1 MKEKEIQHGDI
12 IDNTKIVEVGC
23 ESEMKKSFISYAMA
37 VNVSRAI
44 PDVRDGLKPV
54 HRRILYAMNEIGLTP
69 DKPFKKCATI
79 VGDVLGKYH
88 PHGDSSV
95 YDALVRLAQN
105 FSINM
110 PLVDGHG
117 NFGSVDGDPAA
128 AYRYTEAR
136 MSKMALEMLRD
147 IDKETVN
154 FYPNFDDTRMQPEV
168 LPSRYPNLLV
178 NGSDGIAVGMAT
190 SIPPHNL
197 SEVIDATCALIDDP
211 EIDILDLMK
220 YVPAPDFP
228 TGALILGSQDVR
240 NAYLTGRGSCILRAR
255 TEIEEFNN
263 GTRSRIAVT
272 EIPYQVNKA
281 KLIKSIADLV
291 KDKKIEGI
299 SDIRDESDRVGM
311 RFVIDIKR
319 DANAQV
325 VLNML
330 FKHTELQ
337 KSVSMIFLALDDG
350 TPKIMNLKEILTAYV
365 KHQQDVVDRRT
376 RFDLAKAEDKN
387 HILSGLVIA
396 LQNIDE
402 VIAIIR
408 AAKDRAEAQNKLMDA
423 FALSEKQANAILD
436 IRLHRLTSMETGSL
450 IEEMEETEK
459 NIAYYK
465 SILADPALRDKII
478 KEEML
483 EIKRKFG
490 AERKSEIT
498 YAYSGLNLADMIAR
512 EDVVIS
518 TTHFGYVKRVPL
530 KEYRSQHRG
539 GVGVTAHKPKDEDF
553 VTDIFTCC
561 THDDLFF
568 FTNYGRVYIIKA
580 FEVPEAARTARGRA
594 IVNLLQLQEGEKIT
608 TILPVTEAQGREGNL
623 VLATKL
629 GKIKRTAL
637 SEFAS
642 IRRTGKIA
650 IALNEGDELIS
661 AQLTMGGEELI
672 MASSLGKCIRFKED
686 TVRLMGRTA
695 AGVRS
700 MKIGEDDYIVN
711 MEVIHEGDEVL
722 TVTENG
728 YGKRTDIDE
737 YRVQGRAGTGI
748 KAGTF
753 NEKTGRIAALKTVKP
768 EGDLMLI
775 TESGVIIR
783 THIDEISKIG
793 RAGQGVKIMA
803 AGKLNSKVV
812 GVALSDRYEE
822 DEEYVEGEEGA
833 APQDGEA
840 TAEVP
845 QDTEAPAEE

>member
-1 MKEKEIQHGDI
+1 MKEKEIVHGDI
-12 IDNTKIVEVGC
+12 IDNTKVVEVGC

-228 TGALILGSQDVR
+228 TGAIVLGSQDVR
-240 NAYLTGRGSCILRAR
+240 NAYLTGRGSCVLRAK
-255 TEIEEFNN
+255 TEIEEYNN

-291 KDKKIEGI
+291 KDKKVEGI
-299 SDIRDESDRVGM
+299 ADIRDESDRSGM
-311 RFVIDIKR
+311 RFVIDVKR

-350 TPKIMNLKEILTAYV
+350 TPKIMNLKEILSAYV

-376 RFDLAKAEDKN
+376 KFDLAKAEDRN

-396 LQNIDE
+396 LQNIDA

-408 AAKDRAEAQNKLMDA
+408 AAKDRAEAQVKLMEA
-423 FALSEKQANAILD
+423 FELSDKQANAILD

-450 IEEMEETEK
+450 LAEMEETEK

-465 SILADPALRDKII
+465 SILADHTLRDKII

-483 EIKRKFG
+483 EIKNKFG
-490 AERKSEIT
+490 TPRKSEIS
-498 YAYSGLNLADMIAR
+498 YAYSGLNIADMIAR
-512 EDVVIS
+512 EDIVIS
-518 TTHFGYVKRVPL
+518 TTHFGYIKRVPL

-568 FTNYGRVYIIKA
+568 FTNFGRAYVIKA

-594 IVNLLQLQEGEKIT
+594 IVNLLQLMEGEKVA
-608 TILPVTEAQGREGNL
+608 TILPVTEEQGRNGNL
-623 VLATKL
+623 VLATKK
-629 GKIKRTAL
+629 GKIKRTSL
-637 SEFAS
+637 SEYVYM
-642 IRRTGKIA
+642 RKGGKIA
-650 IALNEGDELIS
+650 INLLEGDELIG

-686 TVRLMGRTA
+686 SVRLMGRTA

-728 YGKRTDIDE
+728 YGKRTDTEE
-737 YRVQGRAGTGI
+737 YRVQGRAGSGI

-753 NEKTGRIAALKTVKP
+753 NDKTGRIAALKTVKP
-768 EGDLMLI
+768 EGDLLLI

-812 GVALSDRYEE
+812 GVALSERYEE
-822 DEEYVEGEEGA
+822 EEEYVEGEEGA
-833 APQDGEA
+833 EAPS
-840 TAEVP
+840 
-845 QDTEAPAEE
+845 DTQEETPETPAEE

>member
-1 MKEKEIQHGDI
+1 MKEKEIVHGDI

-54 HRRILYAMNEIGLTP
+54 HRRILFAMNEIGLTP

-105 FSINM
+105 FSINE

-197 SEVIDATCALIDDP
+197 GEVIDATCALIDDP

-220 YVPAPDFP
+220 YIPAPDFP
-228 TGALILGSQDVR
+228 TGAIVLGSQDVR
-240 NAYLTGRGSCILRAR
+240 NAYLTGRGSCILRAK
-255 TEIEEFNN
+255 TEIEEYNN
-263 GTRSRIAVT
+263 GTRSRIAVS

-299 SDIRDESDRVGM
+299 SDIRDESDRSGM
-311 RFVIDIKR
+311 RFVIDVKR

-350 TPKIMNLKEILTAYV
+350 TPKIMNLKEILSAYV

-376 RFDLAKAEDKN
+376 KFDLAKAEDRN

-396 LQNIDE
+396 LQNIDA

-408 AAKDRAEAQNKLMDA
+408 AAKDRSEAQVKLMDA
-423 FALSEKQANAILD
+423 FSLSDKQANAILD

-450 IEEMEETEK
+450 LAEMEETEK

-465 SILADPALRDKII
+465 SILADHTLRNKII

-483 EIKRKFG
+483 QIKDKF
-490 AERKSEIT
+490 ASPRKSEIS
-498 YAYSGLNLADMIAR
+498 YAYSGLNIADMIAR

-518 TTHFGYVKRVPL
+518 TTHFGYIKRVPL

-568 FTNYGRVYIIKA
+568 FTNFGRAYVIKA

-594 IVNLLQLQEGEKIT
+594 IVNLLQLQEGEKIA
-608 TILPVTEAQGREGNL
+608 TILPITEEQGREGNL
-623 VLATKL
+623 VLATKR
-629 GKIKRTAL
+629 GKIKRTSL
-637 SEFAS
+637 QEYVYM
-642 IRRTGKIA
+642 RKGGKIA
-650 IALNEGDELIS
+650 INLLEGDELIS
-661 AQLTMGGEELI
+661 AQLTMGGEELLL
-672 MASSLGKCIRFKED
+672 ASSLGKCIRFKED
-686 TVRLMGRTA
+686 GVRLMGRTA
-695 AGVRS
+695 AGVRA

-728 YGKRTDIDE
+728 YGKRTDVDE
-737 YRVQGRAGTGI
+737 YRVQGRAGSGI

-753 NEKTGRIAALKTVKP
+753 NEKTGRIAALKTVTP
-768 EGDLMLI
+768 EGDLLLI

-783 THIDEISKIG
+783 THLDEISKIG

-812 GVALSDRYEE
+812 GVALTERYEE
-822 DEEYVEGEEGA
+822 EEEYAE
-833 APQDGEA
+833 EA
-840 TAEVP
+840 TAEGEAS
-845 QDTEAPAEE
+845 TKEEAPAEDTTEE

>member
-1 MKEKEIQHGDI
+1 MKEKEIIHGDL

-105 FSINM
+105 FSINE

-197 SEVIDATCALIDDP
+197 GEVIDATCALIDNP

-228 TGALILGSQDVR
+228 TGAIVLGSQDVR
-240 NAYLTGRGSCILRAR
+240 NAYLTGRGSCILRAK
-255 TEIEEFNN
+255 TEIEEYNN

-291 KDKKIEGI
+291 KDKKVEGI
-299 SDIRDESDRVGM
+299 ADIRDESDRSGM
-311 RFVIDIKR
+311 RFVIDVKR

-376 RFDLAKAEDKN
+376 KFDLAKAEDRN

-396 LQNIDE
+396 LQNIDA

-408 AAKDRAEAQNKLMDA
+408 SAKDRAEAQTKLMEA
-423 FALSEKQANAILD
+423 FSLSDKQANAILD

-450 IEEMEETEK
+450 LAEMEETEK

-465 SILADPALRDKII
+465 SILADHTLRDKII
-478 KEEML
+478 KEEMTQ
-483 EIKRKFG
+483 IKDKF
-490 AERKSEIT
+490 ASPRKSEIS
-498 YAYSGLNLADMIAR
+498 YAYSGLNIADMIAR

-518 TTHFGYVKRVPL
+518 TTHFGYIKRVPL

-568 FTNYGRVYIIKA
+568 FTNYGRAYVIKA

-594 IVNLLQLQEGEKIT
+594 IVNLLQLMEGEKIA
-608 TILPVTEAQGREGNL
+608 TILPITEEQGRTGNL
-623 VLATKL
+623 VLATKR
-629 GKIKRTAL
+629 GKIKRTSL
-637 SEFAS
+637 QEYVYM
-642 IRRTGKIA
+642 RKGGKIA
-650 IALNEGDELIS
+650 INLLEGDELIG

-728 YGKRTDIDE
+728 YGKRTDTDE
-737 YRVQGRAGTGI
+737 YRVQGRAGSGI

-753 NEKTGRIAALKTVKP
+753 NDKTGRIAALKTVKP
-768 EGDLMLI
+768 EGDLLLI

-783 THIDEISKIG
+783 THLDEISKIG

-812 GVALSDRYEE
+812 GVALTDRYEE
-822 DEEYVEGEEGA
+822 EEEYVEGE
-833 APQDGEA
+833 GENVA
-840 TAEVP
+840 
-845 QDTEAPAEE
+845 EAPVDETPAGTTDTDE

>member
-1 MKEKEIQHGDI
+1 MKEKEIVHGDI

-54 HRRILYAMNEIGLTP
+54 HRRILFAMNEIGLTP

-105 FSINM
+105 FSINE

-154 FYPNFDDTRMQPEV
+154 FYPNFDDTSMQPEV

-197 SEVIDATCALIDDP
+197 GEVIDATCALIDDP

-220 YVPAPDFP
+220 YIPAPDFP
-228 TGALILGSQDVR
+228 TGAIVLGSQDVR
-240 NAYLTGRGSCILRAR
+240 NAYLTGRGSCILRAK
-255 TEIEEFNN
+255 TEIEEYNN
-263 GTRSRIAVT
+263 GTRSRIAVS

-299 SDIRDESDRVGM
+299 SDIRDESDRSGM
-311 RFVIDIKR
+311 RFVIDVKR

-350 TPKIMNLKEILTAYV
+350 TPKIMNLKEILSAYV

-376 RFDLAKAEDKN
+376 KYDLAKAEDRN

-396 LQNIDE
+396 LQNIDA

-408 AAKDRAEAQNKLMDA
+408 AAKDRSEAQVKLMDA
-423 FALSEKQANAILD
+423 FSLSDRQANAILD

-450 IEEMEETEK
+450 LAEMEETEK

-465 SILADPALRDKII
+465 SILADHTLRDKII

-483 EIKRKFG
+483 QIKDKF
-490 AERKSEIT
+490 ASPRKSEIS
-498 YAYSGLNLADMIAR
+498 YAYSGLNIADMIAR

-518 TTHFGYVKRVPL
+518 TTHFGYIKRVPL

-568 FTNYGRVYIIKA
+568 FTNFGRAYVIKA

-594 IVNLLQLQEGEKIT
+594 IVNLLQLQEGEKIA
-608 TILPVTEAQGREGNL
+608 TILPITEEQGREGNL
-623 VLATKL
+623 VLATKR
-629 GKIKRTAL
+629 GKIKRTSL
-637 SEFAS
+637 QEYVYM
-642 IRRTGKIA
+642 RKGGKIA
-650 IALNEGDELIS
+650 INLLEGDELIS
-661 AQLTMGGEELI
+661 AQLTMGGEELLL
-672 MASSLGKCIRFKED
+672 ASSLGKCIRFKED
-686 TVRLMGRTA
+686 GVRLMGRTA
-695 AGVRS
+695 AGVRA

-728 YGKRTDIDE
+728 YGKRTDVDE
-737 YRVQGRAGTGI
+737 YRVQGRAGSGI

-753 NEKTGRIAALKTVKP
+753 NEKTGRIAALKTVTP
-768 EGDLMLI
+768 EGDLLLI

-783 THIDEISKIG
+783 THLDEISKIG

-812 GVALSDRYEE
+812 GVALTERYEE
-822 DEEYVEGEEGA
+822 EEEYVE
-833 APQDGEA
+833 EA
-840 TAEVP
+840 TAEGEAS
-845 QDTEAPAEE
+845 TKEEAPAEDTTEE

>member
-1 MKEKEIQHGDI
+1 MKEKELQHGDI

-211 EIDILDLMK
+211 DIDILDLLK

-240 NAYLTGRGSCILRAR
+240 NAYLTGRGSCILRAK
-255 TEIEEFNN
+255 TEIEEYNN
-263 GTRSRIAVT
+263 GTRTRIAVT

-376 RFDLAKAEDKN
+376 KFDLAKAEDKN

-408 AAKDRAEAQNKLMDA
+408 AAKDRTEAQNKLMEA
-423 FALSEKQANAILD
+423 FELSEKQANAILD

-450 IEEMEETEK
+450 VAEMEETEK

-465 SILADPALRDKII
+465 SILADPALRDSII

-498 YAYSGLNLADMIAR
+498 YAYSGLNIADMIAR

-568 FTNYGRVYIIKA
+568 FTNFGRAYVIKA

-594 IVNLLQLQEGEKIT
+594 IVNLLQLMEGEKIT
-608 TILPVTEAQGREGNL
+608 TILPVTEEQGREGNL

-642 IRRTGKIA
+642 VRRTGKIA
-650 IALNEGDELIS
+650 IALNEGDELIG

-737 YRVQGRAGTGI
+737 YRVQGRAGSGI

-753 NEKTGRIAALKTVKP
+753 NEKTGRIAALKTVKVD
-768 EGDLMLI
+768 GDLMLI

-822 DEEYVEGEEGA
+822 EEEYVEGEEGA
-833 APQDGEA
+833 AE
-840 TAEVP
+840 TAEAE
-845 QDTEAPAEE
+845 TPAETTEE

>member
-700 MKIGEDDYIVN
+700 MKICEDDYIVN

>member
-1 MKEKEIQHGDI
+1 MKEKEIIHGDI

-147 IDKETVN
+147 IDKETVD

-211 EIDILDLMK
+211 DIDILDLLK

-240 NAYLTGRGSCILRAR
+240 NAYLTGRGSCILRAK
-255 TEIEEFNN
+255 TEIEEYNN

-281 KLIKSIADLV
+281 KLIKTIADLV

-350 TPKIMNLKEILTAYV
+350 TPKIMNLKEILSAYV

-376 RFDLAKAEDKN
+376 KFDLAKAEDKN

-408 AAKDRAEAQNKLMDA
+408 SAKDRAEAQGKLMAA
-423 FALSEKQANAILD
+423 FDLSDKQANAILD
-436 IRLHRLTSMETGSL
+436 IRLHRLTSMEVNSL
-450 IEEMEETEK
+450 VAEMEETEK

-465 SILADPALRDKII
+465 SILADPALRDGII

-490 AERKSEIT
+490 TERKSEIT

-568 FTNYGRVYIIKA
+568 FTNFGRAYVIKA

-594 IVNLLQLQEGEKIT
+594 IVNLLQLMEGEKIT
-608 TILPVTEAQGREGNL
+608 TVLPVTEAQGRDGNL

-642 IRRTGKIA
+642 VRRTGKIA

-728 YGKRTDIDE
+728 YGKRTDIEE
-737 YRVQGRAGTGI
+737 YRVQGRAGSGI

-753 NEKTGRIAALKTVKP
+753 NEKTGRIAALKTVKV

-812 GVALSDRYEE
+812 GVALTERYEE
-822 DEEYVEGEEGA
+822 EEEYVEGEETQAEGA
-833 APQDGEA
+833 DTQ
-840 TAEVP
+840 
-845 QDTEAPAEE
+845 TEAPVEAENKEE

>member
-1 MKEKEIQHGDI
+1 MKEKELQHGDI

-23 ESEMKKSFISYAMA
+23 ESETKKSFISYAMA

-54 HRRILYAMNEIGLTP
+54 HRRILFAMNEIGLTP

-147 IDKETVN
+147 IDKETVD

-211 EIDILDLMK
+211 DIDILDLLK

-240 NAYLTGRGSCILRAR
+240 NAYLTGRGSCILRAK
-255 TEIEEFNN
+255 TEIEEYNN

-281 KLIKSIADLV
+281 KLIKTIADLV

-350 TPKIMNLKEILTAYV
+350 TPKIMNLKEILSAYV

-376 RFDLAKAEDKN
+376 KFDLAKAEDKN

-408 AAKDRAEAQNKLMDA
+408 SAKDRAEAQGKLMAA
-423 FALSEKQANAILD
+423 FDLSDKQANAILD
-436 IRLHRLTSMETGSL
+436 IRLHRLTSMEVNSL
-450 IEEMEETEK
+450 VAEMEETEK

-465 SILADPALRDKII
+465 SILADPALRDGII

-490 AERKSEIT
+490 TERKSEIT

-568 FTNYGRVYIIKA
+568 FTNFGRAYVIKA

-594 IVNLLQLQEGEKIT
+594 IVNLLQLMEGEKIT
-608 TILPVTEAQGREGNL
+608 TVLPVTEAQGRDGNL

-642 IRRTGKIA
+642 VRRTGKIA

-711 MEVIHEGDEVL
+711 MEVIHGGDEVL

-728 YGKRTDIDE
+728 YGKRTDIEE
-737 YRVQGRAGTGI
+737 YRVQGRAGSGI

-753 NEKTGRIAALKTVKP
+753 NEKTGRIAALKTVKV

-812 GVALSDRYEE
+812 GVALTERYEE
-822 DEEYVEGEEGA
+822 EEEYVEGEETQAEGA
-833 APQDGEA
+833 DTQ
-840 TAEVP
+840 
-845 QDTEAPAEE
+845 TEAPVEAENKEE

>member
-1 MKEKEIQHGDI
+1 MKEREIQHGDI

-147 IDKETVN
+147 IDKETVD

-211 EIDILDLMK
+211 DIDILDLLK

-255 TEIEEFNN
+255 TEIEEYNN

-281 KLIKSIADLV
+281 KLIKNIADLV

-350 TPKIMNLKEILTAYV
+350 TPKIMNLKEILSAYV

-408 AAKDRAEAQNKLMDA
+408 AAKDRTEAQAKLMES
-423 FALSEKQANAILD
+423 FELSDKQANAILD

-465 SILADPALRDKII
+465 SILADPALRDSII

-568 FTNYGRVYIIKA
+568 FTNFGRAYVIKA

-594 IVNLLQLQEGEKIT
+594 IVNLLQLMEGEKIT

-642 IRRTGKIA
+642 VRRTGKIA

-711 MEVIHEGDEVL
+711 MEVIHEGEEVL

-728 YGKRTDIDE
+728 YGKRTDIEE
-737 YRVQGRAGTGI
+737 YRVQGRAGSGI

-753 NEKTGRIAALKTVKP
+753 NEKTGRIAALKMVKSD
-768 EGDLMLI
+768 GDLMLI

-803 AGKLNSKVV
+803 AGKLNSRVV
-812 GVALSDRYEE
+812 GVALTERYEE
-822 DEEYVEGEEGA
+822 EEEYVEGE
-833 APQDGEA
+833 
-840 TAEVP
+840 
-845 QDTEAPAEE
+845 DTAPAEAPEGDTPAEE

>member
-1 MKEKEIQHGDI
+1 MKEKEVIHEAI
-12 IDNTKIVEVGC
+12 VDNTKIIPVGC
-23 ESEMKKSFISYAMA
+23 ETEMKKSFIAYAMA

-69 DKPFKKCATI
+69 DKPYKKCATI

-95 YDALVRLAQN
+95 YDALVRLAQD
-105 FSINM
+105 FSINE

-147 IDKETVN
+147 IDKETVD
-154 FYPNFDDTRMQPEV
+154 FYPNFDDTRMQPSV
-168 LPSRYPNLLV
+168 LPARYPNLLV

-197 SEVIDATCALIDDP
+197 GEVIDATCALIDNAD
-211 EIDILDLMK
+211 IDILELCK
-220 YVPAPDFP
+220 YMPAPDFP
-228 TGALILGSQDVR
+228 TGAIILGGQGVR
-240 NAYLTGRGSCILRAR
+240 NAYLTGRGSCILRAK
-255 TEIEEFNN
+255 TEIEEFNG

-299 SDIRDESDRVGM
+299 SDIRDESDRSGM

-325 VLNML
+325 VLNLL

-337 KSVSMIFLALDDG
+337 TSVSMIFLALDDG
-350 TPKIMNLKEILTAYV
+350 TPKVMNLKEILSAYV
-365 KHQQDVVDRRT
+365 SHQRDVVDRRT
-376 RFDLAKAEDKN
+376 RFDLRKAEEKL
-387 HILSGLVIA
+387 HILSGLAIA
-396 LQNIDE
+396 LRDIDR

-408 AAKDRAEAQNKLMDA
+408 AAKDRTEAQEKLMAA
-423 FALSEKQANAILD
+423 FDLSEKQANAILD
-436 IRLHRLTSMETGSL
+436 IRLHRLTSIETG
-450 IEEMEETEK
+450 T
-459 NIAYYK
+459 
-465 SILADPALRDKII
+465 ILADMEATQKDIDYCNSILSDPIKRDGII
-478 KEEML
+478 KDEL
-483 EIKRKFG
+483 LAIKAKQ
-490 AERKSEIT
+490 ATPRKSEISYE
-498 YAYSGLNLADMIAR
+498 YAGLNMEDFIAK

-518 TTHFGYVKRVPL
+518 RTQFGYVKRVPV

-539 GVGVTAHKPKDEDF
+539 GVGVTAHKPKDEDY
-553 VTDIFTCC
+553 VVDIFTCS
-561 THDDLFF
+561 THDELFF
-568 FTNYGRVYIIKA
+568 FTDRGRVYVIKA
-580 FEVPEAARTARGRA
+580 YEVPEAAKTARGRA
-594 IVNLLQLQEGEKIT
+594 IVNLIALEDGEKIT
-608 TILPVTEAQGREGNL
+608 NVLPVTAEQGRTGNL

-629 GKIKRTAL
+629 GKIKRTPL
-637 SEFAS
+637 SEFES
-642 IRRTGKIA
+642 IRKTGKIA
-650 IALNEGDELIS
+650 ISLNEGDSLIS

-672 MASSLGKCIRFKED
+672 MAASLGKCIRFNED
-686 TVRLMGRTA
+686 TVRVMGRTA

-700 MKIGEDDYIVN
+700 MKLSDDDYIVD
-711 MEVIHEGDEVL
+711 MEVIKEGSEVL

-728 YGKRTDIDE
+728 YGKRSDIDE
-737 YRVQGRAGTGI
+737 YRLQGRAGSGI

-753 NEKTGRIAALKTVKP
+753 NEKTGRIAALKMVTTD
-768 EGDLMLI
+768 GDLLLI
-775 TESGVIIR
+775 TESGIIIR
-783 THIDEISKIG
+783 THIDEVSKIG
-793 RAGQGVKIMA
+793 RSSQGVKIMS

-812 GVALSDRYEE
+812 SVAITERWEE
-822 DEEYVEGEEGA
+822 EEEEIV
-833 APQDGEA
+833 DGEQPVETPDA
-840 TAEVP
+840 TEEA
-845 QDTEAPAEE
+845 TEE

>member
-1 MKEKEIQHGDI
+1 MKEKEIIHGDI

-147 IDKETVN
+147 IDKETVD

-211 EIDILDLMK
+211 DIDILDLMK

-240 NAYLTGRGSCILRAR
+240 NAYLTGRGSCILRAK
-255 TEIEEFNN
+255 TEIEEYNN

-281 KLIKSIADLV
+281 KLIKNIADLV

-350 TPKIMNLKEILTAYV
+350 TPKIMNLKEILAAYV

-376 RFDLAKAEDKN
+376 KFDLAKAEDKN

-408 AAKDRAEAQNKLMDA
+408 SAKDRAEAQGKLMAA
-423 FALSEKQANAILD
+423 FDLSDKQANAILD
-436 IRLHRLTSMETGSL
+436 IRLHRLTSMEVDSL
-450 IEEMEETEK
+450 VAEMEETEK

-465 SILADPALRDKII
+465 SILADPALRDSII
-478 KEEML
+478 KDEML

-498 YAYSGLNLADMIAR
+498 YAYSGLNIADMIAR

-568 FTNYGRVYIIKA
+568 FTNFGRAYVIKA

-594 IVNLLQLQEGEKIT
+594 IVNLLQLMEGEKIT

-642 IRRTGKIA
+642 VRRTGKIA

-728 YGKRTDIDE
+728 YGKRTDIEE
-737 YRVQGRAGTGI
+737 YRVQGRAGSGI

-753 NEKTGRIAALKTVKP
+753 NEKTGRIAALKTVKV

-812 GVALSDRYEE
+812 GVALSERYEE
-822 DEEYVEGEEGA
+822 EEEYVEGEE
-833 APQDGEA
+833 
-840 TAEVP
+840 
-845 QDTEAPAEE
+845 APAEGTETQAEAPTEAEKDEE

>member
-1 MKEKEIQHGDI
+1 MKEKEIVHGDI

-54 HRRILYAMNEIGLTP
+54 HRRILFAMNEIGLTP

-95 YDALVRLAQN
+95 YDALVRLAQD
-105 FSINM
+105 FSINE

-147 IDKETVN
+147 IDKEPVN

-197 SEVIDATCALIDDP
+197 GEVIDATCALIDDP

-228 TGALILGSQDVR
+228 TGAIVLGSQDVR
-240 NAYLTGRGSCILRAR
+240 NAYLTGRGSCILRAK
-255 TEIEEFNN
+255 TEIEEYNG

-299 SDIRDESDRVGM
+299 SDIRDESDRSGM
-311 RFVIDIKR
+311 RFVIDVKR

-376 RFDLAKAEDKN
+376 RFDLAKAEDRN

-396 LQNIDE
+396 LQNIDA

-408 AAKDRAEAQNKLMDA
+408 SAKDRAEAQVKLMDA
-423 FALSEKQANAILD
+423 FSLSDKQANAILD

-450 IEEMEETEK
+450 LAEMEETEK

-465 SILADPALRDKII
+465 SILADHTLRDKII

-483 EIKRKFG
+483 QIKDKF
-490 AERKSEIT
+490 ASPRKSEIS
-498 YAYSGLNLADMIAR
+498 YAYSGLNIADMIAR

-518 TTHFGYVKRVPL
+518 TTHFGYIKRVPL

-568 FTNYGRVYIIKA
+568 FTNYGRAYVIKA

-594 IVNLLQLQEGEKIT
+594 IVNLLQLMEGEKIA
-608 TILPVTEAQGREGNL
+608 TILPITEEQGRNGNL
-623 VLATKL
+623 VLATKR
-629 GKIKRTAL
+629 GKIKRTSL
-637 SEFAS
+637 SEYVYM
-642 IRRTGKIA
+642 RKGGKIA
-650 IALNEGDELIS
+650 ISLNEGDELIS
-661 AQLTMGGEELI
+661 AQLTMGGEELLL
-672 MASSLGKCIRFKED
+672 ASSLGKCIRFKED
-686 TVRLMGRTA
+686 GVRLMGRTA
-695 AGVRS
+695 AGVRA

-728 YGKRTDIDE
+728 YGKRTDVDE
-737 YRVQGRAGTGI
+737 YRVQGRAGSGI

-753 NEKTGRIAALKTVKP
+753 NDKTGRIAALKTVTP
-768 EGDLMLI
+768 EGDLLLI

-783 THIDEISKIG
+783 THLDEISKIG

-803 AGKLNSKVV
+803 AGKINSKVV
-812 GVALSDRYEE
+812 GVALTERYEE
-822 DEEYVEGEEGA
+822 EEEYVEGEEG
-833 APQDGEA
+833 GEA
-840 TAEVP
+840 
-845 QDTEAPAEE
+845 EAPAEESTEE

>member
-1 MKEKEIQHGDI
+1 MKDKELQHGDI

-147 IDKETVN
+147 IDKETVD

-211 EIDILDLMK
+211 DIDILDLMK

-228 TGALILGSQDVR
+228 TGAMILGSQDVR
-240 NAYLTGRGSCILRAR
+240 NAYMTGRGSCILRAK
-255 TEIEEFNN
+255 TEIEEYAN

-281 KLIKSIADLV
+281 KLIKTIADLV
-291 KDKKIEGI
+291 KDKKVEGI
-299 SDIRDESDRVGM
+299 ADIRDESDRVGM

-325 VLNML
+325 VLNTL

-376 RFDLAKAEDKN
+376 KFDLQKAEDRN

-408 AAKDRAEAQNKLMDA
+408 AAKDRAEAQTRLMDA
-423 FALSEKQANAILD
+423 FSLSDKQANAILD

-450 IEEMEETEK
+450 IAEMEETEK
-459 NIAYYK
+459 NIAYYR
-465 SILADPALRDKII
+465 SILADHTLRDKII
-478 KEEML
+478 KDEML
-483 EIKRKFG
+483 EIKNKFG
-490 AERKSEIT
+490 TERKSEIT
-498 YAYSGLNLADMIAR
+498 YAYSGLNIADLIAR

-518 TTHFGYVKRVPL
+518 KTHFGYVKRVPL

-561 THDDLFF
+561 THDELFF
-568 FTNYGRVYIIKA
+568 FTNYGKVYVIKA
-580 FEVPEAARTARGRA
+580 YEVPEAARTARGRA
-594 IVNLLQLQEGEKIT
+594 IVNLLQLSEGEKIT
-608 TILPVTEAQGREGNL
+608 TILPVNEEQGRTGNL
-623 VLATKL
+623 VLATKK
-629 GKIKRTAL
+629 GKIKRTSL
-637 SEFAS
+637 SEYES
-642 IRRTGKIA
+642 IRRSGKIA
-650 IALNEGDELIS
+650 IGLQEGDELI
-661 AQLTMGGEELI
+661 AARLTMGGEELI
-672 MASSLGKCIRFKED
+672 LASSLGKCIRFKEED
-686 TVRLMGRTA
+686 VRIMGRTA
-695 AGVRS
+695 GGVRA

-711 MEVIHEGDEVL
+711 MEPIKDGDEIL
-722 TVTENG
+722 TITENG
-728 YGKRTDIDE
+728 YGKRTDASE
-737 YRVQGRAGTGI
+737 YRVQGRAGSGI

-753 NEKTGRIAALKTVKP
+753 NEKTGRIAALKTCVP
-768 EGDLMLI
+768 EDDVMLI

-783 THIDEISKIG
+783 THLDEISKIG
-793 RAGQGVKIMA
+793 RASQGVKIMS

-812 GVALSDRYEE
+812 SVALTER
-822 DEEYVEGEEGA
+822 DEEEEILEEGQEGA
-833 APQDGEA
+833 AVE
-840 TAEVP
+840 TAE
-845 QDTEAPAEE
+845 TEAPAEE

>member
-1 MKEKEIQHGDI
+1 MKEKEIIHGDI

-211 EIDILDLMK
+211 DIDILDLMK

-228 TGALILGSQDVR
+228 TGAMILGSQDVR
-240 NAYLTGRGSCILRAR
+240 NAYLTGRGSCILRAK
-255 TEIEEFNN
+255 TEIEEYNN

-311 RFVIDIKR
+311 RFVIDVKR

-350 TPKIMNLKEILTAYV
+350 TPKIMNLKEILAAYV

-376 RFDLAKAEDKN
+376 KFDLAKAEDRN

-408 AAKDRAEAQNKLMDA
+408 SAKDRAEAQAKLMAA
-423 FALSEKQANAILD
+423 FELSDRQANAILD

-450 IEEMEETEK
+450 LAEMEETEK

-465 SILADPALRDKII
+465 SILADHTLRDKIL

-483 EIKRKFG
+483 EIKNKFG
-490 AERKSEIT
+490 APRKSEIT
-498 YAYSGLNLADMIAR
+498 YAYSGLNIADLIAR

-518 TTHFGYVKRVPL
+518 TTHFGYIKRVPL

-553 VTDIFTCC
+553 VTDIFTCS
-561 THDDLFF
+561 THDELFF
-568 FTNYGRVYIIKA
+568 FTNFGRAYVIKA
-580 FEVPEAARTARGRA
+580 YEVPEAARTARGRA
-594 IVNLLQLQEGEKIT
+594 IVNLLQLMEGEKIAT
-608 TILPVTEAQGREGNL
+608 VLPVTEEQGRTGNL
-623 VLATKL
+623 VLATKK
-629 GKIKRTAL
+629 GKIKRTSL
-637 SEFAS
+637 KEYEYM
-642 IRRTGKIA
+642 RKGGKIA
-650 IALNEGDELIS
+650 INLLEGDELIS

-728 YGKRTDIDE
+728 YGKRTDTEE
-737 YRVQGRAGTGI
+737 YRVQGRAGSGI

-768 EGDLMLI
+768 EGDLLLI

-783 THIDEISKIG
+783 THLDEISKIG

-803 AGKLNSKVV
+803 AGKLNSKLNSKVV
-812 GVALSDRYEE
+812 GVALTERYEE
-822 DEEYVEGEEGA
+822 EEEYVEGEDGA
-833 APQDGEA
+833 PE
-840 TAEVP
+840 
-845 QDTEAPAEE
+845 EAPEAPSEESKE

>member
-1 MKEKEIQHGDI
+1 MKEKEILHGDI
-12 IDNTKIVEVGC
+12 IDNTKVVEVGC

-211 EIDILDLMK
+211 DIDILDLLK

-255 TEIEEFNN
+255 TEIEEYNN

-350 TPKIMNLKEILTAYV
+350 TPKIMNLKEILSAYV

-376 RFDLAKAEDKN
+376 KFDLAKAEDKN

-408 AAKDRAEAQNKLMDA
+408 KAKDRAEAQTKLMEA
-423 FALSEKQANAILD
+423 FELSEKQATAILD

-450 IEEMEETEK
+450 IAEMEETEK

-465 SILADPALRDKII
+465 SILADPALRDGII
-478 KEEML
+478 KDEML

-490 AERKSEIT
+490 TERKSEIT

-568 FTNYGRVYIIKA
+568 FTNFGRAYVIKA

-594 IVNLLQLQEGEKIT
+594 IVNLLQLMEGEKIT
-608 TILPVTEAQGREGNL
+608 TILPVTEAQGRDGNL

-642 IRRTGKIA
+642 VRRTGKIA

-728 YGKRTDIDE
+728 YGKRTDIEE
-737 YRVQGRAGTGI
+737 YRVQGRAGSGI

-753 NEKTGRIAALKTVKP
+753 NEKTGRIAALKTVKVD
-768 EGDLMLI
+768 GDLMLI

-812 GVALSDRYEE
+812 GVALSERYEE
-822 DEEYVEGEEGA
+822 EEEYVEGEEN
-833 APQDGEA
+833 
-840 TAEVP
+840 TT
-845 QDTEAPAEE
+845 TETSTEEGTPAEE

>member
-1 MKEKEIQHGDI
+1 MKEKEIVHGDI

-54 HRRILYAMNEIGLTP
+54 HRRILFAMNEIGLTP

-95 YDALVRLAQN
+95 YDALVRLAQD
-105 FSINM
+105 FSINE

-197 SEVIDATCALIDDP
+197 GEVIDATCALIDDP

-220 YVPAPDFP
+220 YIPAPDFP
-228 TGALILGSQDVR
+228 TGAIVLGSQDVR
-240 NAYLTGRGSCILRAR
+240 NAYLTGRGSCILRAK
-255 TEIEEFNN
+255 TEIEEYNN
-263 GTRSRIAVT
+263 GTRSRIAVS

-299 SDIRDESDRVGM
+299 SDIRDESDRSGM
-311 RFVIDIKR
+311 RFVIDVKR

-350 TPKIMNLKEILTAYV
+350 TPKIMNLKEILSAYV

-376 RFDLAKAEDKN
+376 KFDLAKAEDRN

-396 LQNIDE
+396 LQNIDA

-408 AAKDRAEAQNKLMDA
+408 AAKDRSEAQVKLMDA
-423 FALSEKQANAILD
+423 FSLSDRQANAILD

-450 IEEMEETEK
+450 LAEMEETEK

-465 SILADPALRDKII
+465 SILADHTLRDKII

-483 EIKRKFG
+483 QIKEKF
-490 AERKSEIT
+490 ASPRKSEIS
-498 YAYSGLNLADMIAR
+498 YAYSGLNIADMIAR

-518 TTHFGYVKRVPL
+518 TTHFGYIKRVPL

-568 FTNYGRVYIIKA
+568 FTNYGRAYVIKA

-594 IVNLLQLQEGEKIT
+594 IVNLLQLMEGEKIA
-608 TILPVTEAQGREGNL
+608 TILPITEEQGRNGNL
-623 VLATKL
+623 VLATKR
-629 GKIKRTAL
+629 GKIKRTSL
-637 SEFAS
+637 QEYVYM
-642 IRRTGKIA
+642 RKGGKIA
-650 IALNEGDELIS
+650 ISLLEGDELIS
-661 AQLTMGGEELI
+661 AQLTMGGEELLL
-672 MASSLGKCIRFKED
+672 ASSLGKCIRFKED
-686 TVRLMGRTA
+686 GVRLMGRTA
-695 AGVRS
+695 AGVRA
-700 MKIGEDDYIVN
+700 MKIGDDDYIVN

-728 YGKRTDIDE
+728 YGKRTDVDE
-737 YRVQGRAGTGI
+737 YRVQGRAGSGI

-753 NEKTGRIAALKTVKP
+753 NEKTGRIAALKTVTP
-768 EGDLMLI
+768 EGDLLLI

-783 THIDEISKIG
+783 THLDEISKIG

-812 GVALSDRYEE
+812 GVALTERYEE
-822 DEEYVEGEEGA
+822 EEEYVEEAESTETESATESTDTTGNEE
-833 APQDGEA
+833 
-840 TAEVP
+840 
-845 QDTEAPAEE
+845 

>member
-1 MKEKEIQHGDI
+1 MKEKEIVHGDI

-147 IDKETVN
+147 IDKETVD

-228 TGALILGSQDVR
+228 TGAIILGSQDVR
-240 NAYLTGRGSCILRAR
+240 NAYLTGRGSCILRAK
-255 TEIEEFNN
+255 TEIEEFNG

-299 SDIRDESDRVGM
+299 ADIRDESDRSGM

-337 KSVSMIFLALDDG
+337 KSVSMILLALDDG
-350 TPKIMNLKEILTAYV
+350 TPKIMNLKEILSAYV

-376 RFDLAKAEDKN
+376 KFDLAKAEDRN

-396 LQNIDE
+396 LQNIDQ

-408 AAKDRAEAQNKLMDA
+408 AAKDRAEAQVKLMEA
-423 FALSEKQANAILD
+423 FDLSDKQANAILD

-450 IEEMEETEK
+450 LAEMEETEK

-465 SILADPALRDKII
+465 SILADHSLRDKII

-483 EIKRKFG
+483 EIKNKFG
-490 AERKSEIT
+490 FERKSEIS
-498 YAYSGLNLADMIAR
+498 YAYSGLNIADMIAR
-512 EDVVIS
+512 EDIVIS
-518 TTHFGYVKRVPL
+518 TTHFGYIKRVPL

-568 FTNYGRVYIIKA
+568 FTNYGRAYVIKA

-594 IVNLLQLQEGEKIT
+594 IVNLLQLMEGEKIAT
-608 TILPVTEAQGREGNL
+608 VLPVTEEQGRNGNL
-623 VLATKL
+623 VLATKK
-629 GKIKRTAL
+629 GKIKRTSL
-637 SEFAS
+637 QEYVYM
-642 IRRTGKIA
+642 RKGGKIA
-650 IALNEGDELIS
+650 INLMEGDELIG

-728 YGKRTDIDE
+728 YGKRTDVDE
-737 YRVQGRAGTGI
+737 YRVQGRAGSGI

-753 NEKTGRIAALKTVKP
+753 NDKTGRIAALKTVKP
-768 EGDLMLI
+768 EGDLLLI

-812 GVALSDRYEE
+812 GVALSERYEE
-822 DEEYVEGEEGA
+822 EEEFTEGEEGA
-833 APQDGEA
+833 EAPEGES
-840 TAEVP
+840 
-845 QDTEAPAEE
+845 APAETSAEAPTEE

>member
-1 MKEKEIQHGDI
+1 MKEKEIIHGDI

-147 IDKETVN
+147 IDKETVD

-211 EIDILDLMK
+211 DIDILDLMK

-240 NAYLTGRGSCILRAR
+240 NAYLTGRGSCILRAK
-255 TEIEEFNN
+255 TEIEEYNN

-281 KLIKSIADLV
+281 KLIKTIADLV

-350 TPKIMNLKEILTAYV
+350 TPKIMNLKEILAAYV

-376 RFDLAKAEDKN
+376 KFDLAKAEDKN

-408 AAKDRAEAQNKLMDA
+408 SAKDRAEAQGKLMAA
-423 FALSEKQANAILD
+423 FDLSDKQANAILD
-436 IRLHRLTSMETGSL
+436 IRLHRLTSMEVDSL
-450 IEEMEETEK
+450 VAEMEETEK

-465 SILADPALRDKII
+465 SILADPALRDGII

-498 YAYSGLNLADMIAR
+498 YAYSGLNIADMIAR
-512 EDVVIS
+512 EDVVVS

-568 FTNYGRVYIIKA
+568 FTNFGRAYVIKA

-594 IVNLLQLQEGEKIT
+594 IVNLLQLMEGEKIT
-608 TILPVTEAQGREGNL
+608 TVLPVTEAQGREGNL

-642 IRRTGKIA
+642 VRRTGKIA

-728 YGKRTDIDE
+728 YGKRTDIEE
-737 YRVQGRAGTGI
+737 YRVQGRAGSGI

-753 NEKTGRIAALKTVKP
+753 NEKTGRIAALKTVKV

-812 GVALSDRYEE
+812 GVALSERYEE
-822 DEEYVEGEEGA
+822 EEEYVEGEEA
-833 APQDGEA
+833 Q
-840 TAEVP
+840 AEDAEK
-845 QDTEAPAEE
+845 QAEAPADAEKDAE

>member
-1 MKEKEIQHGDI
+1 MKEKELQHGDI
-12 IDNTKIVEVGC
+12 IDNTKVVEVGC

-228 TGALILGSQDVR
+228 TGAMILGSQDVR

-281 KLIKSIADLV
+281 KLIKNIADLV

-350 TPKIMNLKEILTAYV
+350 TPKIMNLKELLTAYV

-408 AAKDRAEAQNKLMDA
+408 AAKDRAEAQGKLMEA

-465 SILADPALRDKII
+465 SILADPALRDRII
-478 KEEML
+478 KDEML

-490 AERKSEIT
+490 TERKSEIS

-518 TTHFGYVKRVPL
+518 TTHFGYVKRVAL

-608 TILPVTEAQGREGNL
+608 TILPVTEEQGREGNL

-711 MEVIHEGDEVL
+711 MEVIREGDEVL

-728 YGKRTDIDE
+728 YGKRTDIEE
-737 YRVQGRAGTGI
+737 YRVQGRAGSGI

-753 NEKTGRIAALKTVKP
+753 NDKTGRIAALKTVKP

-812 GVALSDRYEE
+812 SVALTERYEE
-822 DEEYVEGEEGA
+822 EEEYVEGEETTA
-833 APQDGEA
+833 EAPQDAEA
-840 TAEVP
+840 AVT
-845 QDTEAPAEE
+845 QAEE

>member
-1 MKEKEIQHGDI
+1 MKEKEIVHGDI

-54 HRRILYAMNEIGLTP
+54 HRRILFAMNEIGLTP

-95 YDALVRLAQN
+95 YDALVRLAQD
-105 FSINM
+105 FSINE

-197 SEVIDATCALIDDP
+197 GEVIDATCALIDDP

-220 YVPAPDFP
+220 YIPAPDFP
-228 TGALILGSQDVR
+228 TGAIVLGSQDVR
-240 NAYLTGRGSCILRAR
+240 NAYLTGRGSCILRAK
-255 TEIEEFNN
+255 TEIEEYNN
-263 GTRSRIAVT
+263 GTRSRIAVS

-299 SDIRDESDRVGM
+299 SDIRDESDRSGM
-311 RFVIDIKR
+311 RFVIDVKR

-350 TPKIMNLKEILTAYV
+350 TPKVMNLKEILTAYV

-376 RFDLAKAEDKN
+376 KFDLAKAEDRN

-396 LQNIDE
+396 LQNIDA

-408 AAKDRAEAQNKLMDA
+408 AAKDRAEAQVKLMDA
-423 FALSEKQANAILD
+423 FSLSDKQANAILD

-450 IEEMEETEK
+450 LAEMEETEK

-465 SILADPALRDKII
+465 SILADHTLRDKII

-483 EIKRKFG
+483 QIKDKF
-490 AERKSEIT
+490 ASPRKSEIS
-498 YAYSGLNLADMIAR
+498 YAYSGLNIADMIAR

-518 TTHFGYVKRVPL
+518 TTHFGYIKRVPL

-568 FTNYGRVYIIKA
+568 FTNFGRAYVIKA

-594 IVNLLQLQEGEKIT
+594 IVNLLQLQEGEKIA
-608 TILPVTEAQGREGNL
+608 TILPITEEQGREGNL
-623 VLATKL
+623 VLATKR
-629 GKIKRTAL
+629 GKIKRTSL
-637 SEFAS
+637 QEYVYM
-642 IRRTGKIA
+642 RKGGKIA
-650 IALNEGDELIS
+650 INLLEGDELIS
-661 AQLTMGGEELI
+661 AQLTMGGEELLL
-672 MASSLGKCIRFKED
+672 ASSLGKCIRFKED
-686 TVRLMGRTA
+686 GVRLMGRTA
-695 AGVRS
+695 AGVRA
-700 MKIGEDDYIVN
+700 MKIGDDDYIVN

-728 YGKRTDIDE
+728 YGKRTDVDE
-737 YRVQGRAGTGI
+737 YRVQGRAGSGI

-753 NEKTGRIAALKTVKP
+753 NEKTGRIAALKTVTP
-768 EGDLMLI
+768 EGDLLLI

-783 THIDEISKIG
+783 THLDEISKIG

-812 GVALSDRYEE
+812 GVALTERYEE
-822 DEEYVEGEEGA
+822 EEEYVE
-833 APQDGEA
+833 EA
-840 TAEVP
+840 TAEGEAS
-845 QDTEAPAEE
+845 TKEEAPAEDTTEE